1 MTSVHSSDLISSSE
15 SLSLHLDRSV
25 LNTTQEREEN
35 ERRTKD
41 VNIENFQHLL
51 GMALEIFHNFM
62 MHKILQSVL
71 KL

>member
-41 VNIENFQHLL
+41 VNIENFPASPWHGIGNISQLHD
-51 GMALEIFHNFM
+51 AQNPP
-62 MHKILQSVL
+62 VCT
-71 KL
+71 